1 MATAKIPTS
10 KFLAKGGAGASASMP
25 GGMSAGKVS
34 LKSPVN
40 KNMPTAKRP
49 PAGATVGSVPSKAK
63 VNLASKASPGMPV
76 SKKEAMSSGGKR
88 SSMGVKSR

>member
-1 MATAKIPTS
+1 MAKASINTS
-10 KFLAKGGAGASASMP
+10 KFLAKGGVGASVAMP
-25 GGMSAGKVS
+25 GGVSAGKVA

-63 VNLASKASPGMPV
+63 VNLASKSSPGMPV

-88 SSMGVKSR
+88 SSIGVKSR